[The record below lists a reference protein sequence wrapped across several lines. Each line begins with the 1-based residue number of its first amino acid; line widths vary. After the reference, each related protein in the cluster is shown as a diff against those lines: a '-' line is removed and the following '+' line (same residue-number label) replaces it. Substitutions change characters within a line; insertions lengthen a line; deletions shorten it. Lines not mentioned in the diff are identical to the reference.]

1 MVRIGVIE
9 DDSNMRR
16 TTKEIIS
23 KVIQGYEDIE
33 CKEFESAE
41 AFQLEKEEYDIIL
54 LDIDLPG
61 MNGIELGKKILR
73 ESKDAVL
80 IYLTSYTE
88 YAWESYLI
96 EAYQYILKSNMEER
110 LPLILRKAVGEKVK
124 EKKDYRIF
132 GNSYKKITG
141 RPYQMGK
148 IHRCSVV

>member
-54 LDIDLPG
+54 LDIDLRG
-61 MNGIELGKKILR
+61 MNRTELGKKILR
-73 ESKDAVL
+73 ES
-80 IYLTSYTE
+80 
-88 YAWESYLI
+88 
-96 EAYQYILKSNMEER
+96 
-110 LPLILRKAVGEKVK
+110 
-124 EKKDYRIF
+124 
-132 GNSYKKITG
+132 
-141 RPYQMGK
+141 
-148 IHRCSVV
+148 